1 MQPDHQSQHVDLDA
15 LTAAW
20 GSSPPKSEKIAFLA
34 LSERGRV
41 QAIKRIEALQ
51 ELTQRPERPSREEQE
66 RVAGEL
72 GLKLKRLQGLMRDWT
87 ADRRILV
94 VSPEAR
100 ARQSKRRSI
109 PSREI
114 LNNVIAKS
122 LARKPLAT
130 EPEVSRRIQRL
141 CARLGVKSPARMTV
155 RRALDK
161 ARPNFPPPYT
171 YIDEMPHTPS
181 EPPPAPGTVLILAE
195 QYFEAAIED
204 PDGSLK
210 RARARLLID
219 SGTGFVLGASISDLG
234 EIATDAVRTL
244 TEVSYSV
251 GPWHRPDTLAVAA
264 SLSPDEYEA
273 IWSNAAEL
281 DIAVIFPLV
290 QPIRRWIRRMPY
302 LWPIPA
308 APPPTRSGA
317 PSHWRRLK
325 ADELAYLVRAA
336 VYAEREAMQRRMD
349 FGPHLEPVPV
359 FDPGDNEGLATA
371 VSRLFACEQD
381 ESEKE

>member
-1 MQPDHQSQHVDLDA
+1 MQPGHQNQHADLDA

-20 GSSPPKSEKIAFLA
+20 GSSPPEPEKIAFLA

-41 QAIKRIEALQ
+41 QAIRRIKALQ
-51 ELTQRPERPSREEQE
+51 ELTQRPERPPRDEQA

-72 GLKLKRLQGLMRDWT
+72 GLKLKRLQGLMRDWRS
-87 ADRRILV
+87 DQRILV

-114 LNNVIAKS
+114 LNNVIAKT
-122 LARKPLAT
+122 LAREPLAT

-141 CARLGVKSPARMTV
+141 CARLGVKPPARMTV

-161 ARPNFPPPYT
+161 ARPDFPPPYS

-181 EPPPAPGTVLILAE
+181 GPPPAPGTVLILAE
-195 QYFEAAIED
+195 QYFEAAIEE
-204 PDGSLK
+204 PDGSLT

-219 SGTGFVLGASISDLG
+219 SGTGFVLGASTSNLA
-234 EIATDAVRTL
+234 EIGIDAVRTL
-244 TEVSYSV
+244 TEVSYSI

-273 IWSNAAEL
+273 VWSNAAEL
-281 DIAVIFPLV
+281 DIVVIFPLV
-290 QPIRRWIRRMPY
+290 QPIRRWIRRMLY
-302 LWPIPA
+302 LWPIPP
-308 APPPTRSGA
+308 APPSARGT

-325 ADELAYLVRAA
+325 AEELAYLVSAA
-336 VYAEREAMQRRMD
+336 VDAEREAMQRRMD
-349 FGPHLEPVPV
+349 FEPLEPVPMV
-359 FDPGDNEGLATA
+359 IPGDNEGLAIA
-371 VSRLFACEQD
+371 ISRLFACEQE
-381 ESEKE
+381 ESEKR